1 MVKNGK
7 IFETFC
13 NENGALPHAGRQI
26 QSLRMKERE
35 KKKSH
40 FQARLLIR
48 IQSFPID
55 LSWCKRIKFWKPIVE
70 QNPRAA
76 MNLFSLGFYFDILL
90 QENEQKTK

>member
-35 KKKSH
+35 KKKVIFKPGYLFESNH
-40 FQARLLIR
+40 FQSIYHGVKESNFGN
-48 IQSFPID
+48 QSWNKIPGQ
-55 LSWCKRIKFWKPIVE
+55 L
-70 QNPRAA
+70 
-76 MNLFSLGFYFDILL
+76 
-90 QENEQKTK
+90 